1 MPIARSDRSV
11 LGRWWWTVDRW
22 TLGGI
27 ALLLIFGVFL
37 IQAASPAGAAH
48 LGQSG
53 FYFVERH
60 LLELFIGILIM
71 VGLSLLNPGQ
81 IRFVALLLF
90 VTAFILVVAT
100 LYIGAEVK
108 GARRWLHL
116 PGLSI
121 QPSEFLKPAFIVL
134 CARLFSRDLET
145 PHFPGRWLAAGLYVI
160 TAIVLLL
167 QPDMGMT
174 VLISAVFLAQLLL
187 SGAPL
192 KLIGGLVTL
201 GAGGIGLGYL
211 LLPHVASRI
220 NRFLNPDSG
229 DTYQISRS
237 LEAFR
242 NGGWL
247 GVGPGE
253 GQVKMSLPDAH
264 TDFIFPVAGEEFGLI
279 ACLVIVA
286 VFAFIVLRGFWRLG
300 KETNFFAFLA
310 VAGLL
315 VEFGLQAII
324 NMGSAL
330 HLLPTKGM
338 TLPFISYGGS
348 SLLSLSIAAG
358 MLLALTR
365 KHAGPDR

>member
-27 ALLLIFGVFL
+27 ALLLILGVFL

-48 LGQSG
+48 LGESN

-60 LLELFIGILIM
+60 LIQLVIGVMIM
-71 VGLSLLNPGQ
+71 IALSLLTPPQ
-81 IRFVALLLF
+81 IRFVALILF
-90 VTAFILVVAT
+90 LVSFALVVAT
-100 LYIGAEVK
+100 LHMGIEVK

-116 PGLSI
+116 PGMSM
-121 QPSEFLKPAFIVL
+121 QPSEFLKPAFIIL
-134 CARLFSRDLET
+134 CARLFSRTVET
-145 PHFPGRWLAAGLYVI
+145 PDFPGRWLAGGLYLLVI
-160 TAIVLLL
+160 GVLLM

-174 VLISAVFLAQLLL
+174 VLISSVFLVQLLL
-187 SGAPL
+187 SGVSL
-192 KLIGGLVTL
+192 FVIGGLGAL
-201 GAGGIGLGYL
+201 GAAGIGLGYL

-229 DTYQISRS
+229 DTYQITRS
-237 LEAFR
+237 LEAFK
-242 NGGWL
+242 NGGWF

-253 GQVKMSLPDAH
+253 GQVKMMLPDAH

-279 ACLVIVA
+279 ACLIIVA
-286 VFAFIVLRGFWRLG
+286 LFAFIVLRGFWRIG
-300 KETNFFAFLA
+300 KEPNFFIFLA
-310 VAGLL
+310 VSGLL

-348 SLLSLSIAAG
+348 SLLALSVAAG

>member
-37 IQAASPAGAAH
+37 IQAASPAGASH
-48 LGQSG
+48 LGQGG

-60 LLELFIGILIM
+60 LLQLFIGVLIM
-71 VGLSLLNPGQ
+71 VGLSLLSAPQ
-81 IRFVALLLF
+81 IRGFALLLF
-90 VTAFILVVAT
+90 IIAFLLVIAT
-100 LYIGAEVK
+100 LYIGVEVK

-121 QPSEFLKPAFIVL
+121 QPSEFLKPAFIIL
-134 CARLFSRDLET
+134 CARLFSRQCEKPD
-145 PHFPGRWLAAGLYVI
+145 FPGRLCAAGLYAL
-160 TAIVLLL
+160 TAFVLLM
-167 QPDMGMT
+167 QPDVGMT
-174 VLISAVFLAQLLL
+174 VLISAVFLIQLLL
-187 SGAPL
+187 SGVPL
-192 KLIGGLVTL
+192 KIIGGLMAL
-201 GAGGIGLGYL
+201 GAGGLGLGYL
-211 LLPHVASRI
+211 LMPHMASRI

-229 DTYQISRS
+229 DTYQITRS

-253 GQVKMSLPDAH
+253 GQIKMSLPDAH

-286 VFAFIVLRGFWRLG
+286 LFAFIVLRGFWRIAR
-300 KETNFFAFLA
+300 ETNFFAFLA
-310 VAGLL
+310 VSGLL
-315 VEFGLQAII
+315 AEFGFQAII

-348 SLLSLSIAAG
+348 SLLALSIAAG